1 MAKKT
6 KNQLAKNQKDQLV
19 TQNQAVSIVEQML
32 SGIGQPTYLQSI
44 QSVMKAIEVKI
55 DPKRT
60 EIEKDFA
67 ALMAVKIV
75 ENSEVPEIA
84 AMVSKNLQLTK
95 LLQGVENNI
104 IKQ

>member
-1 MAKKT
+1 MAKRT
-6 KNQLAKNQKDQLV
+6 KNQLV
-19 TQNQAVSIVEQML
+19 IQNQTSSIVGQML
-32 SGIGQPTYLQSI
+32 SGIGKPTYLQSI
-44 QSVMKAIEVKI
+44 QSVMRAIEVEI
-55 DPKRT
+55 DPTRT
-60 EIEKDFA
+60 KTEKNLA

-104 IKQ
+104 IEQ